1 MLFSSPTFFAFF
13 AVYFAFH
20 LVLPRRY
27 LLYLVI
33 CGSTVFYA
41 WWRVEYVW
49 VPYTLMAIAYIGVC
63 WIEQTKEPTPRLRRV
78 LISIAVLFLPLLT
91 FKYTD
96 FIYLAVLGPLLGLQD
111 KIIDLPLPLGISF
124 VTFTLT
130 AFVVDTYR
138 GTFPPGEN
146 PAVVLAYVLFFP
158 HLIAGPILRPIEL
171 IPQLMHPRASRVLAP
186 TAAIRFSRSVS

>member
-41 WWRVEYVW
+41 WWRIEYVW
-49 VPYTLMAIAYIGVC
+49 VPYALMAIAYVSVR
-63 WIEQTKEPTPRLRRV
+63 WIEQTKEPAPRLRRM

-91 FKYTD
+91 FKYAD
-96 FIYLAVLGPLLGLQD
+96 FIYLAVSGPLLGLQD

-130 AFVVDTYR
+130 AFIVDT
-138 GTFPPGEN
+138 
-146 PAVVLAYVLFFP
+146 
-158 HLIAGPILRPIEL
+158 
-171 IPQLMHPRASRVLAP
+171 
-186 TAAIRFSRSVS
+186 